1 MANTILDA
9 YISNYDNQGEW
20 VDMTL
25 PVEDIQEIVDR
36 LTNNGMRDYRI
47 SDYRSDYISV
57 GLDTD
62 FLSVNDMIDL
72 ANEVERLANAYS
84 DAAAVS
90 AIVEAADAYKSG
102 NESIADF
109 ISSHEFYLYDN
120 CASMADVAYNILEES
135 GRIDELPDWSQGYFD
150 YTKFGR
156 DLEIEGQFYFAGND
170 LYVEIDG

>member
-25 PVEDIQEIVDR
+25 PVADIQNIVDKY
-36 LTNNGMRDYRI
+36 TNGGQRDYRI

-62 FLSVNDMIDL
+62 FMSVNDMIDL
-72 ANEVERLANAYS
+72 ANEVERLTNAYS

-102 NESIADF
+102 TESIADF

-120 CASMADVAYNILEES
+120 CASMADVAYNVLEES
-135 GRIDELPDWSQGYFD
+135 GRIDELPAWSQGYFD

-156 DLEIEGQFYFAGND
+156 DLEIEGQFFYAGND